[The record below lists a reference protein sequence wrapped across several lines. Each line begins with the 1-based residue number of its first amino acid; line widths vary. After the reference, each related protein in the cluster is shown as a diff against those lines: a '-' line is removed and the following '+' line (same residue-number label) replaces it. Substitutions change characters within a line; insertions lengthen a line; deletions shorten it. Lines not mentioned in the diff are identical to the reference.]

1 LVYEEKNGKKKLDY
15 NFKNPS
21 LILINTPMS
30 IPKKKKIN
38 TFMYIILKLNDKSC
52 YFFNLILCI
61 EISHADGFG
70 LCVVKKAHSLIQL
83 FVIKFRSKTYV

>member
-1 LVYEEKNGKKKLDY
+1 
-15 NFKNPS
+15 
-21 LILINTPMS
+21 
-30 IPKKKKIN
+30 
-38 TFMYIILKLNDKSC
+38 MYIILKLNDKSC